1 MHLATGFDAWALTLT
16 TFTPLVGLVVLL
28 LIPKAEETAIKVV
41 TLLTT
46 LATLGFV
53 VYVLSAFDYDHSAQ
67 LQFQVKK
74 MWIESLNV
82 HYHVGVDGIG
92 LPMLAL
98 SAFITVLCVVYSW
111 NHF

>member
-16 TFTPLVGLVVLL
+16 TFTPFVGLVLLL
-28 LIPKAEETAIKVV
+28 LIPRAEEQAIKVV

-46 LATLGFV
+46 LTTLGFA
-53 VYVLSAFDYDHSAQ
+53 VYVLSAFDYDKTDQ

-74 MWIESLNV
+74 NWIQAIHV

-92 LPMLAL
+92 LPLLAL
-98 SAFITVLCVVYSW
+98 SAFVVVLCVVY
-111 NHF
+111 